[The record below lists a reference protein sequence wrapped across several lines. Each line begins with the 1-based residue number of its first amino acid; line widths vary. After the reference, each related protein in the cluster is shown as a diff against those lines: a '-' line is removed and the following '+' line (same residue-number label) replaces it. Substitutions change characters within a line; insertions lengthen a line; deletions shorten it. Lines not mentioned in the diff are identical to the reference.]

1 MWDFSL
7 KNGNLNKDEIGRID
21 VKDHYSFA
29 AVSRKK
35 IKQTLNLIQ
44 NEKIKGVK
52 TADRR
57 SKIVSLCHFTTP
69 NNERIILKDYFYML

>member
-1 MWDFSL
+1 MKVNVTLD
-7 KNGNLNKDEIGRID
+7 DELMQRVDNYADQID

-35 IKQTLNLIQ
+35 IKQTLHLIQ

-52 TADRR
+52 TLIEEA
-57 SKIVSLCHFTTP
+57 K
-69 NNERIILKDYFYML
+69 